1 MLEHSVGA
9 VVSSLLFGLRYAAK
23 RCPLDCSTPPESRF
37 LINAAIA
44 EIIFGL
50 LFDQR
55 VAENVTG
62 ASSVGNCNVQ
72 NL

>member
-1 MLEHSVGA
+1 MLYLCLISERC
-9 VVSSLLFGLRYAAK
+9 LLDPPA
-23 RCPLDCSTPPESRF
+23 PLESCF

>member
-1 MLEHSVGA
+1 MLYLCLISERC
-9 VVSSLLFGLRYAAK
+9 LLDPPA
-23 RCPLDCSTPPESRF
+23 PLESYF

-44 EIIFGL
+44 ETEIIFGL